1 MEQNLISAELTA
13 EQVTTINQSLT
24 AAQALLPF
32 LITLTQEEKQ
42 IIPKLGKA
50 LKPMV
55 DKAAAAA
62 VQYPQIFSGTFNR
75 EEFLKDYALLQKLEP
90 VAAVLNPLHS
100 AVEDTLM
107 AVGSDTL
114 VAALEV
120 YAAVQSNKAK
130 VPGLD
135 TLADEMK
142 VFFPRSRKKTPPAQP
157 GQ

>member
-1 MEQNLISAELTA
+1 MEQNLISAELTT
-13 EQVTTINQSLT
+13 EQVTTINQSL
-24 AAQALLPF
+24 ASAKELLPF
-32 LITLTQEEKQ
+32 LLTLTPEEKQ
-42 IIPKLGKA
+42 IIPKLGNV

-90 VAAVLNPLHS
+90 VAAILNPLQS

-120 YAAVQSNKAK
+120 YAAVQANKGK

-142 VFFPRSRKKTPPAQP
+142 VFFPRSRKKTLPANTVQ
-157 GQ
+157 

>member
-13 EQVTTINQSLT
+13 EQVTTINQSL
-24 AAQALLPF
+24 AAAKELLPF
-32 LITLTQEEKQ
+32 LVTLTPEEKQ
-42 IIPKLGKA
+42 VIPKLGNV
-50 LKPMV
+50 LKPLV

-100 AVEDTLM
+100 AVEDTVM

-120 YAAVQSNKAK
+120 YSAVQANKGK

-135 TLADEMK
+135 TLANEMK
-142 VFFPRSRKKTPPAQP
+142 AFFPRGRKSIPLVNPVP
-157 GQ
+157 

>member
-1 MEQNLISAELTA
+1 MEQNLISAELSA
-13 EQVTTINQSLT
+13 ENLATINQSLT
-24 AAQALLPF
+24 AAAALLPF
-32 LITLTQEEKQ
+32 LITLTSEEKQ
-42 IIPKLGKA
+42 AIAKLGNA
-50 LKPMV
+50 LRPLV

-62 VQYPQIFSGTFNR
+62 VQYPQILSGTFNR
-75 EEFLKDYALLQKLEP
+75 EEFLRDHALLQKLEP
-90 VAAVLNPLHS
+90 VAAVLNPLQS
-100 AVEDTLM
+100 ALEDTLM

-142 VFFPRSRKKTPPAQP
+142 VFFPRSRKKTLPEKPEQ
-157 GQ
+157 